1 MISEFIE
8 HPGFKT
14 MATDHDLVREIMQA
28 IHQTD
33 EWDRIWK
40 QDLEIQAARSH
51 LEAVMEPIE
60 SKELRDNLLD
70 ATFVLTTACESAAIR
85 YGAHVTLA
93 LLNAIS
99 QP

>member
-8 HPGFKT
+8 HTGFKT

-40 QDLEIQAARSH
+40 QDL
-51 LEAVMEPIE
+51 
-60 SKELRDNLLD
+60 
-70 ATFVLTTACESAAIR
+70 
-85 YGAHVTLA
+85 
-93 LLNAIS
+93 
-99 QP
+99 

>member
-8 HPGFKT
+8 RTGFEP
-14 MATDHDLVREIMQA
+14 MAKNRDLVREIMQA

-40 QDLEIQAARSH
+40 QDLEIQAARSQ
-51 LEAVMEPIE
+51 LEAVMAPIE

-70 ATFVLTTACESAAIR
+70 ASFVLTTACESAAIL
-85 YGAHVTLA
+85 YG
-93 LLNAIS
+93 IRGE
-99 QP
+99 